1 MDTFVFFVL
10 GLPSGVSRVE
20 NARIPFMGPLLK
32 ATQPILVSRE
42 DSKNK
47 FQVIEEIKR
56 RAAPD
61 SDWPQLLVFPE
72 GTTTNRSCLIT
83 FKPGA
88 FIPGLPVQPVV
99 VQYHNKLDTI
109 TWTWEGFSALQC
121 FFLTLCQFCNYM
133 EITYLPVY
141 TPNENEKLDAKLFAR
156 NVRNEI
162 AK

>member
-32 ATQPILVSRE
+32 AIQPILVSRE

-47 FQVIEEIKR
+47 LHVIEEIKK
-56 RAAPD
+56 RAAPE

-88 FIPGLPVQPVV
+88 FIPGLPIQPVV
-99 VQYHNKLDTI
+99 VEYNNKLDTI
-109 TWTWEGFSALQC
+109 TWTWEGLNTFQC
-121 FFLTLCQFCNYM
+121 IFYTLCQFENKL
-133 EITYLPVY
+133 EITVS
-141 TPNENEKLDAKLFAR
+141 LFL
-156 NVRNEI
+156 NILYFIIN
-162 AK
+162 